1 MVGIKTTN
9 VIGISKWNG
18 GRDNLNQAL
27 QKVRGDVLNDA
38 LSMLKVLCEQELQR
52 IQQIPG

>member
-1 MVGIKTTN
+1 ME
-9 VIGISKWNG
+9 W